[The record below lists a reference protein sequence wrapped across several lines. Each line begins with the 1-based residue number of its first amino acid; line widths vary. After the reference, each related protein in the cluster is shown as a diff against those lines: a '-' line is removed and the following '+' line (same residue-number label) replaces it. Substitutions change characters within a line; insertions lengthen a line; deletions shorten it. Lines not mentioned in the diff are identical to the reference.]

1 MPLFLVTRL
10 IHTADRYRARALITL
25 AGLIVIVGAALFS
38 IAEHISYGLAL
49 YWAITTATTVGY
61 GDVTPHTTAGRVI
74 ASGVML
80 TTIPIVG
87 AVFALLAGAA
97 VLARVRRL
105 LGMDNRLPT
114 EPYIVVYGSHPV
126 LAHVLDELAHGAERV
141 VLVAPVRPA
150 GVGEDVHLL
159 IGDPTDEELVRRS
172 EPANATRALIA
183 CTEDADTLVVAVAV
197 HSLAPG
203 LEIYALTQSP
213 RVAGALRE
221 LGVSHTLA
229 GDELVGHT
237 LAKSLETPQAGDLL
251 LQLVDNTGYRLREL
265 PIADALVAQP
275 LSRAREDAGQLVLG
289 ISRGTHVDLGIG
301 DDPMLAA
308 GDRLIVLE
316 TLGSDAQRHR
326 RVP

>member
-10 IHTADRYRARALITL
+10 IRTANRYRARALVTL
-25 AGLIVIVGAALFS
+25 AALIVLVGAALFS
-38 IAEHISYGLAL
+38 LAEHISYGLAL

-61 GDVTPHTTAGRVI
+61 GDVTPHTTAGRII

-114 EPYIVVYGSHPV
+114 APYIVVYGSHAV
-126 LAHVLDELAHGAERV
+126 LARALDELARGDESV
-141 VLVAPVRPA
+141 VLVAPARPA
-150 GVGEDVHLL
+150 GVSDDVHLL

-172 EPANATRALIA
+172 RPAGATRALIA
-183 CTEDADTLVVAVAV
+183 CTEDADTLVVAVSV
-197 HSLAPG
+197 HSLAPA

-213 RVAGALRE
+213 RVAGALHD

-237 LAKSLETPQAGDLL
+237 LAKSLETPQAGIFCCSSS
-251 LQLVDNTGYRLREL
+251 TT
-265 PIADALVAQP
+265 PA
-275 LSRAREDAGQLVLG
+275 
-289 ISRGTHVDLGIG
+289 IG
-301 DDPMLAA
+301 CASC
-308 GDRLIVLE
+308 R
-316 TLGSDAQRHR
+316 
-326 RVP
+326 